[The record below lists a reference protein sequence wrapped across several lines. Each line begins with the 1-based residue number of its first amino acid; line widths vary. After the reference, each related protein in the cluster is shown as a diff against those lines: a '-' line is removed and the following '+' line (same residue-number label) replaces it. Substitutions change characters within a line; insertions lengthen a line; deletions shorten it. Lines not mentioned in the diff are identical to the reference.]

1 MKYGIYNAYW
11 THEWSADYESS
22 LDAAKAASV
31 FAANGDLDEA
41 GFYSG
46 AWANTPIPVIL
57 VGTTSGTGS
66 EMTRVAVLTDSRG
79 RKHSIKHD
87 LLSPALSFG
96 DSRGK
101 EIGMPMDKLRRVV
114 IGTAI
119 FTVAPAL
126 AIVISVISL
135 SKKLGIPLPWM
146 RLSVVGAITY
156 ETPAAA
162 NALSA
167 MGLEWADIMELTAT
181 QYVTVAAVMT
191 MGIMVGIWLVPVVG
205 KRLISG
211 MINLEKRDKKWGEIF
226 SAALFLG
233 MISAFLGYVF
243 DSEASTLSAATLRRS
258 ERFPFRLLSFC
269 RQQYHS
275 QRPWEDSCCCG

>member
-1 MKYGIYNAYW
+1 MQFYVNHPVLFLLAGIIVLIVLAQ
-11 THEWSADYESS
+11 S
-22 LDAAKAASV
+22 LFFLRKA
-31 FAANGDLDEA
+31 
-41 GFYSG
+41 
-46 AWANTPIPVIL
+46 W
-57 VGTTSGTGS
+57 
-66 EMTRVAVLTDSRG
+66 R
-79 RKHSIKHD
+79 
-87 LLSPALSFG
+87 
-96 DSRGK
+96 RGK

-119 FTVAPAL
+119 FTIAPAL

-167 MGLEWADIMELTAT
+167 MGLEWAKIQELTAT

-205 KRLISG
+205 KSS
-211 MINLEKRDKKWGEIF
+211 
-226 SAALFLG
+226 SA
-233 MISAFLGYVF
+233 V
-243 DSEASTLSAATLRRS
+243 
-258 ERFPFRLLSFC
+258 
-269 RQQYHS
+269 
-275 QRPWEDSCCCG
+275 

>member
-1 MKYGIYNAYW
+1 
-11 THEWSADYESS
+11 
-22 LDAAKAASV
+22 
-31 FAANGDLDEA
+31 
-41 GFYSG
+41 
-46 AWANTPIPVIL
+46 
-57 VGTTSGTGS
+57 
-66 EMTRVAVLTDSRG
+66 
-79 RKHSIKHD
+79 
-87 LLSPALSFG
+87 
-96 DSRGK
+96 
-101 EIGMPMDKLRRVV
+101 MPMDKLRRVV

-119 FTVAPAL
+119 FTIAPAL

-167 MGLEWADIMELTAT
+167 MGLEWAKIQELTAT
-181 QYVTVAAVMT
+181 QYVTVASVMT

-205 KRLISG
+205 KKLISG

-243 DSEASTLSAATLRRS
+243 DDFTDIFHGDLHGLIPPLVMLVSAAMMGICALAMKKLNWRWMNDYALPIS
-258 ERFPFRLLSFC
+258 LLTGMISAI
-269 RQQYHS
+269 
-275 QRPWEDSCCCG
+275 PITALLG

>member
-1 MKYGIYNAYW
+1 MEFRVNHPVLFLLAGIIVLVVLAQ
-11 THEWSADYESS
+11 
-22 LDAAKAASV
+22 SV
-31 FAANGDLDEA
+31 FFLRK
-41 GFYSG
+41 
-46 AWANTPIPVIL
+46 AW
-57 VGTTSGTGS
+57 
-66 EMTRVAVLTDSRG
+66 RRG
-79 RKHSIKHD
+79 R
-87 LLSPALSFG
+87 
-96 DSRGK
+96 
-101 EIGMPMDKLRRVV
+101 EIGMPMDKLRRIA
-114 IGTAI
+114 IGSAVFTA
-119 FTVAPAL
+119 APAL

-167 MGLEWADIMELTAT
+167 MGLEWAKLTDLTAS

-205 KRLISG
+205 KKIISG

-226 SAALFLG
+226 SASLFLG

-243 DSEASTLSAATLRRS
+243 SDFSSVFRGETAGLIPPLVMLVSAATMGLCALAMKKLGWKWMNDYALPIS
-258 ERFPFRLLSFC
+258 LVTAMISAIPITAWL
-269 RQQYHS
+269 
-275 QRPWEDSCCCG
+275 G

>member
-1 MKYGIYNAYW
+1 MEFSVNSPVLFLLAGI
-11 THEWSADYESS
+11 
-22 LDAAKAASV
+22 
-31 FAANGDLDEA
+31 
-41 GFYSG
+41 
-46 AWANTPIPVIL
+46 I
-57 VGTTSGTGS
+57 
-66 EMTRVAVLTDSRG
+66 VAVVLAQSVYFLVKAWRRG
-79 RKHSIKHD
+79 R
-87 LLSPALSFG
+87 
-96 DSRGK
+96 
-101 EIGMPMDKLRRVV
+101 EIGMPMDKLKKVV

-119 FTVAPAL
+119 FTVAPAT

-167 MGLEWADIMELTAT
+167 MGLEWAKISSLTAQ

-205 KRLISG
+205 RKIQNG
-211 MINLEKRDKKWGEIF
+211 MLTLEKRDKKWGEIF
-226 SAALFLG
+226 SASLFLG

-243 DSEASTLSAATLRRS
+243 CDFASVFSGNLSGLIAPLVMLVSALMMIVCALALKKLNWRWMNDYALPISLIVGMVSAIPITAW
-258 ERFPFRLLSFC
+258 LS
-269 RQQYHS
+269 
-275 QRPWEDSCCCG
+275 

>member
-1 MKYGIYNAYW
+1 MQFQVNHPVLFLLAGIIVLVVLAQ
-11 THEWSADYESS
+11 S
-22 LDAAKAASV
+22 LFFLRKA
-31 FAANGDLDEA
+31 
-41 GFYSG
+41 
-46 AWANTPIPVIL
+46 W
-57 VGTTSGTGS
+57 
-66 EMTRVAVLTDSRG
+66 R
-79 RKHSIKHD
+79 
-87 LLSPALSFG
+87 
-96 DSRGK
+96 RGK
-101 EIGMPMDKLRRVV
+101 EIGMPMDKLRRIA

-167 MGLEWADIMELTAT
+167 MGLEWAKLKDLTASE
-181 QYVTVAAVMT
+181 YVTVAAVMT

-205 KRLISG
+205 KKLIGG

-226 SAALFLG
+226 SSSLFLG

-243 DSEASTLSAATLRRS
+243 SGFSGVFRGETAGLIPPLVMLSSAVVMGLCGAALKKLGWRWMNDYALPISLIVGMAAAIPITAWL
-258 ERFPFRLLSFC
+258 
-269 RQQYHS
+269 
-275 QRPWEDSCCCG
+275 G

>member
-1 MKYGIYNAYW
+1 MQFYVNHPVLFLLAGIIVLIVLAQ
-11 THEWSADYESS
+11 S
-22 LDAAKAASV
+22 LFFLRKA
-31 FAANGDLDEA
+31 
-41 GFYSG
+41 
-46 AWANTPIPVIL
+46 W
-57 VGTTSGTGS
+57 
-66 EMTRVAVLTDSRG
+66 R
-79 RKHSIKHD
+79 
-87 LLSPALSFG
+87 
-96 DSRGK
+96 RGK

-167 MGLEWADIMELTAT
+167 MGLEWADILELTAT

-243 DSEASTLSAATLRRS
+243 DDFTDIFHGDLRCLIPPLVMFVSAAMMGICGLAMKKLNWRWMNDYALPISLLAGMISAIPITA
-258 ERFPFRLLSFC
+258 LLS
-269 RQQYHS
+269 
-275 QRPWEDSCCCG
+275 

>member
-1 MKYGIYNAYW
+1 MEFNVNSPVLFLLAGI
-11 THEWSADYESS
+11 
-22 LDAAKAASV
+22 
-31 FAANGDLDEA
+31 
-41 GFYSG
+41 
-46 AWANTPIPVIL
+46 I
-57 VGTTSGTGS
+57 
-66 EMTRVAVLTDSRG
+66 VAVVLAQSVYFLVKAWRRG
-79 RKHSIKHD
+79 R
-87 LLSPALSFG
+87 
-96 DSRGK
+96 
-101 EIGMPMDKLRRVV
+101 EIGMPMDKLKKVV

-119 FTVAPAL
+119 FTVAPAT

-167 MGLEWADIMELTAT
+167 MGLEWAKISSLTAQ

-205 KRLISG
+205 RKIQNG
-211 MINLEKRDKKWGEIF
+211 MLTLEKRDKKWGEIF
-226 SAALFLG
+226 SASLFLG

-243 DSEASTLSAATLRRS
+243 CDFASVFSGNLSGLIAPLVMLVSALMMIVCALALKKLNWRWMNDYALPISLIAGMVSAIPITAW
-258 ERFPFRLLSFC
+258 LS
-269 RQQYHS
+269 
-275 QRPWEDSCCCG
+275 

>member
-1 MKYGIYNAYW
+1 MQFQVNHPVLFLLAGIIV
-11 THEWSADYESS
+11 
-22 LDAAKAASV
+22 L
-31 FAANGDLDEA
+31 
-41 GFYSG
+41 
-46 AWANTPIPVIL
+46 
-57 VGTTSGTGS
+57 
-66 EMTRVAVLTDSRG
+66 AVLAQSVYF
-79 RKHSIKHD
+79 
-87 LLSPALSFG
+87 LLKAW
-96 DSRGK
+96 RHGK
-101 EIGMPMDKLRRVV
+101 EIGMPMDKLKR
-114 IGTAI
+114 IALSTAI

-167 MGLEWADIMELTAT
+167 MGLEWAEITSLTAT

-205 KRLISG
+205 KRLIGG
-211 MINLEKRDKKWGEIF
+211 MISLEKRDKKWGEIF

-243 DSEASTLSAATLRRS
+243 DDFTSVFHGDTSGLIPPLVMLCSALTMGICALAMKKLHWRWMNDYALPISLLIGMLSAIPITAWL
-258 ERFPFRLLSFC
+258 
-269 RQQYHS
+269 
-275 QRPWEDSCCCG
+275 G

>member
-1 MKYGIYNAYW
+1 MQFYVNHPVLFLLAGIIVLIVLAQ
-11 THEWSADYESS
+11 S
-22 LDAAKAASV
+22 LFFLRKA
-31 FAANGDLDEA
+31 
-41 GFYSG
+41 
-46 AWANTPIPVIL
+46 W
-57 VGTTSGTGS
+57 
-66 EMTRVAVLTDSRG
+66 R
-79 RKHSIKHD
+79 
-87 LLSPALSFG
+87 
-96 DSRGK
+96 RGK

-243 DSEASTLSAATLRRS
+243 DDFTDIFHGDLRGLIPPLVMFVSAAMMGICGLAMKKLNWRWMNDYALPISLLAGMISAIPITA
-258 ERFPFRLLSFC
+258 LLS
-269 RQQYHS
+269 
-275 QRPWEDSCCCG
+275 